1 MDLILASS
9 SPRRSELLS
18 KMNRKFKIVPSDC
31 CEYSF
36 AASPRDVALELAC
49 RKAMNVFLKNGAA
62 AVIGC
67 DTVVDLDGEVL
78 GKPKDAQEAVS
89 TLKRLSGRSHEVHTG
104 VCIAYEKGILLFSD
118 TSKVKFKVL
127 DCEQID
133 KYVSTGSPM
142 DKAGAYGIQD
152 SGFVSEIIGSY
163 TNVMGFPVEKI
174 ERALKNI
181 IK

>member
-1 MDLILASS
+1 M
-9 SPRRSELLS
+9 
-18 KMNRKFKIVPSDC
+18 
-31 CEYSF
+31 
-36 AASPRDVALELAC
+36 
-49 RKAMNVFLKNGAA
+49 
-62 AVIGC
+62 
-67 DTVVDLDGEVL
+67 

-89 TLKRLSGRSHEVHTG
+89 TLKRLSGRFARSPYRRLYSLRKRNF
-104 VCIAYEKGILLFSD
+104 AFSD
-118 TSKVKFKVL
+118 TSEVQFKVL

-152 SGFVSEIIGSY
+152 SGFVSEINGSY
-163 TNVMGFPVEKI
+163 TNVMGFPEEKI